1 MPNRAPGRTRLL
13 QAALAVLLIGLV
25 LGFFLGGYNR
35 QPPAED
41 PLDKASKAYD
51 KGLYLEAETLYEEY
65 LQKNP
70 SDTRRWQAWNRLLD
84 IVSIIRGDNE
94 KAHMVLEAMSLE
106 FSSEPDKV
114 RVVLVKKGDLFQSE
128 RRLDTAV
135 ETWQKA
141 QRLQSAAESADPC
154 LLSLR
159 FSSVFTSLGQ
169 YDLAQDALRECLAEA
184 REPLCL
190 ARCRFELAQTFV
202 LQDNWPQAAELL
214 EQVVSSGVLQGDD
227 KSAANY
233 LLAETYASQGQVE
246 KARQL
251 LTSILSTHPNPK
263 AVQTKLDQLK

>member
-13 QAALAVLLIGLV
+13 QAALAVLLIGLG

-41 PLDKASKAYD
+41 PLDKASRAYD

-84 IVSIIRGDNE
+84 IVSIIRSDNE

-106 FSSEPDKV
+106 FASEPDKV
-114 RVVLVKKGDLFQSE
+114 RVVLVKKGDIFQTE
-128 RRLDTAV
+128 RRLDQAV

-141 QRLQSAAESADPC
+141 QRLQPGTAAADPC

-159 FSSVFTSLGQ
+159 FSAAFTTLGQ
-169 YDLAQDALRECLAEA
+169 YDLAQDALRECLGEA
-184 REPLCL
+184 KEAACL
-190 ARCRFELAQTFV
+190 TRCRFELAQTFV
-202 LQDNWPQAAELL
+202 LQDNWPQAAEML
-214 EQVVSSGVLQGDD
+214 EQVTASGALSGDD
-227 KSAANY
+227 RSAASY
-233 LLAETYASQGQVE
+233 LLAEAYASQGQVE
-246 KARQL
+246 KARQIL
-251 LTSILSTHPNPK
+251 KSILTAHPNPK